1 MLPSDQKTVE
11 RIVKDSGS
19 SFYWGMRCLP
29 EFKRRAMFSIYAFC
43 RVVDDIADEK
53 STKLSKKKQISLW
66 VNKIHNLYKHKDQKT
81 SLLRE
86 LRKSIDRFNLEKN
99 DFLSIIKGMQMDIN
113 ENILF
118 PETSKL
124 KLYCERVAVAV
135 GFLSID
141 IFQIKKKFGKK
152 YAYSLGMAFQLTN
165 IVRDFKEDLEIKRCY
180 IPKEKLEKFRIKKK
194 LDKLENDPK
203 IQKVLQ
209 EILKE
214 AHSYFKKSDDLA
226 KKISKSKI
234 TAPEIMKLF
243 YKKIHKKMWQ
253 KKIDFEKKIKLN
265 FFDKIL
271 IMLKFLIR

>member
-1 MLPSDQKTVE
+1 MLPTDQKTVE
-11 RIVKDSGS
+11 QIVKESGS

-43 RVVDDIADEK
+43 RAVDDIADEK

-66 VNKIHNLYKHKDQKT
+66 LNKINNLYKYKDQKT

-86 LRKSIDRFNLEKN
+86 LRKSIEQFNLEKN
-99 DFLSIIKGMQMDIN
+99 DFLSIIKGMQMDID

-118 PETSKL
+118 PESTKL

-141 IFQIKKKFGKK
+141 IFQINRKIGKK

-180 IPKEKLEKFRIKKK
+180 IPKEKLEKFKINKKIG
-194 LDKLENDPK
+194 KLENDPK

-209 EILKE
+209 EILKD
-214 AHSYFKKSDDLA
+214 AHNYFKKSDDYA
-226 KKISKSKI
+226 KKIARSKI
-234 TAPEIMKLF
+234 IASEIMKLF
-243 YKKIHKKMWQ
+243 YRKIHEKMWQ

-265 FFDKIL
+265 LFDKIL
-271 IMLKFLIR
+271 IMLKILIR